1 MEVKSINYLKKDLV
15 DDDDF
20 VVSGEIYIGPE
31 NEDFVYEV
39 FEFNVISIKRLYCS
53 FEDNSVMLSRGWMI
67 SKNFDERLIESK
79 IESIVSRCKHLDD
92 EENYIE
98 LSAYFRRLNL

>member
-1 MEVKSINYLKKDLV
+1 MEVKIINYLKKELV

-20 VVSGEIYIGPE
+20 VVSGEIYIGPK

-53 FEDNSVMLSRGWMI
+53 FEDNAVMLSRGWMI
-67 SKNFDERLIESK
+67 SKKFDESLIESK
-79 IESIVSRCKHLDD
+79 IKSIVSRFKYLDD
-92 EENYIE
+92 EENYIA

>member
-1 MEVKSINYLKKDLV
+1 MEVKAINYLKKEIV
-15 DDDDF
+15 DDGDF

-39 FEFNVISIKRLYCS
+39 FEFNVISIKKLYRD
-53 FEDNSVMLSRGWMI
+53 FEDNAVMLSRGWMI
-67 SKNFDERLIESK
+67 SKYFDERVIEAK
-79 IESIVSRCKHLDD
+79 IESIVSKCKHLDY

-98 LSAYFRRLNL
+98 LSAYFRRLYL